1 MTTLLNQKSLWLN
14 QKSLWLNQ
22 KSLWL
27 NQKSLWLNTIRPCW
41 QEKYTEFCKKNN
53 IMIKSHQ
60 IEGVIW
66 CLQRELALSSLIE
79 EVEEEAK
86 VKEGEKEEGKRRGG
100 VLADEMGMGKT
111 IQMIGVFML
120 NPVKKTLLIVPPI
133 LVNQWSSEIRKFT
146 GHVSTVYYGK
156 DRKKIDLLD
165 PKVMVVITSYET
177 VVRDISSFKEVV
189 WNRIVCDEAHHL
201 RNPKTLIYGAVRD
214 VLLSNDSQNKA
225 SLWMIT
231 GTPMHHSPKDL
242 ASLYYLFG
250 YSLTELSREKGL
262 EIIRSRFLQR
272 KHQENDLPKKQ
283 EHTILIEWTEARE
296 RDLAKDI
303 HQTIPFL
310 GFSSLDPLEISEPS
324 FWEKKKHPLL
334 VSMIRAKQTC
344 ILPKMTEKSYL
355 DTDEV
360 EVDSEQTVPFLAI
373 FDETTTTK
381 LQEIVRLLNSRREN
395 GNGKVIFCH
404 FQLEMAYL
412 LEKLG
417 LDNKE
422 TSWVGTWQDYKKIE
436 PSNLGASPI
445 LILQIQSGC
454 EGLNLQAHFSEVYFV
469 SPDWNPTLEEQA
481 IARCWRIGQKKP
493 VEVFRFSMNFVDTP
507 ERNFQRR
514 SEVQKYRSLFDPLP
528 FDLQNLISSF
538 LPATD
543 SYSLEN
549 ARKYSMDQ
557 YTFVHSEKKRVKINE
572 FLSKIA

>member
-1 MTTLLNQKSLWLN
+1 MTTLLLQNSH
-14 QKSLWLNQ
+14 
-22 KSLWL
+22 
-27 NQKSLWLNTIRPCW
+27 CW

-60 IEGVIW
+60 VQGVIW
-66 CLQRELALSSLIE
+66 CLQRELALSSHVE
-79 EVEEEAK
+79 KGREKENEEEK
-86 VKEGEKEEGKRRGG
+86 GEAVEGKRRGG

-120 NPVKKTLLIVPPI
+120 NPVRKTLLIVPPI
-133 LVNQWSSEIRKFT
+133 LVNQWAAEIRKFT
-146 GHVSTVYYGK
+146 GHVSTIYYGK
-156 DRKKIDLLD
+156 DRKKIDLLH
-165 PKVMVVITSYET
+165 PKAMVVITSYET
-177 VVRDISSFKEVV
+177 VMRDITTFKEVG
-189 WNRIVCDEAHHL
+189 WNRVVCDEAHHL
-201 RNPKTLIYGAVRD
+201 RNPKTLIYVAVRD
-214 VLLSNDSQNKA
+214 VLSNSTDA

-242 ASLYYLFG
+242 ASLYFLFG
-250 YSLTELSREKGL
+250 YSSSDLSGEKDPKDPKGL
-262 EIIRSRFLQR
+262 AILRSRFLQR
-272 KHQENDLPKKQ
+272 RHQETDLPKKQ
-283 EHTILIEWTEARE
+283 EHTIMIEWTKQQE

-310 GFSSLDPLEISEPS
+310 GFSPKGERGEDEDEYS

-344 ILPKMTEKSYL
+344 ILPKMTEKSYIADSL
-355 DTDEV
+355 TLLPKDEKV
-360 EVDSEQTVPFLAI
+360 EETIPFLAI
-373 FDETTTTK
+373 FDESTTTK
-381 LQEIVRLLNSRREN
+381 LQEILRLLNSRREN

-404 FQLEMAYL
+404 YQLEMAYL
-412 LEKLG
+412 LEKLS
-417 LDNKE
+417 KE
-422 TSWVGTWQDYKKIE
+422 KTWIGTWQDYKKIE
-436 PSNLGASPI
+436 HQNLGESPI

-493 VEVFRFSMNFVDTP
+493 VDVFRFSMNFVDTP

-514 SEVQKYRSLFDPLP
+514 NEVRKYRSLFDPLP
-528 FDLQNLISSF
+528 FDLQHYISSF
-538 LPATD
+538 LPVSD

-557 YTFVHSEKKRVKINE
+557 YTFVHSEKKRNRIQL

>member
-1 MTTLLNQKSLWLN
+1 MTTLLNQ
-14 QKSLWLNQ
+14 
-22 KSLWL
+22 
-27 NQKSLWLNTIRPCW
+27 IRHCW

-60 IEGVIW
+60 VDGVIW
-66 CLQRELALSSLIE
+66 CLRRELVSPSPSPLLSSG
-79 EVEEEAK
+79 VEEEA
-86 VKEGEKEEGKRRGG
+86 VEGKRRGG

-120 NPVKKTLLIVPPI
+120 NPVRKTLLIVPPI
-133 LVNQWSSEIRKFT
+133 LVNQWAAEIRKFT
-146 GHVSTVYYGK
+146 GHVSTIYYGK
-156 DRKKIDLLD
+156 DRKKIDLLH
-165 PKVMVVITSYET
+165 PKAMVVITSYET
-177 VVRDISSFKEVV
+177 VMRDITTFKEVA
-189 WNRIVCDEAHHL
+189 WNRVVCDEAHHL

-214 VLLSNDSQNKA
+214 VLSNSTDA

-242 ASLYYLFG
+242 YALYSLFG
-250 YSLTELSREKGL
+250 YSSSELSGEKKL
-262 EIIRSRFLQR
+262 VILRSRFLQR
-272 KHQENDLPKKQ
+272 RHQESDLPKKQ
-283 EHTILIEWTEARE
+283 EHTIMIEWTKQQE

-303 HQTIPFL
+303 HKTIPFL
-310 GFSSLDPLEISEPS
+310 GFSLGGEEGDEKYS

-344 ILPKMTEKSYL
+344 ILSKMTEKSYIADCPTL
-355 DTDEV
+355 LPKDEKV
-360 EVDSEQTVPFLAI
+360 EETIPFLAI
-373 FDETTTTK
+373 FDESTTTK
-381 LQEIVRLLNSRREN
+381 LQEILRLLNSRREN

-404 FQLEMAYL
+404 YQLEMAYL
-412 LEKLG
+412 LEKLS
-417 LDNKE
+417 KE
-422 TSWVGTWQDYKKIE
+422 KTWIGTWQDYKKIE
-436 PSNLGASPI
+436 HQNLGESPI

-493 VEVFRFSMNFVDTP
+493 VDVFRFSMNFVDTP

-514 SEVQKYRSLFDPLP
+514 DEVQKYRSLFDPLP
-528 FDLQNLISSF
+528 FDLQHYISSF
-538 LPATD
+538 LPVSD

-557 YTFVHSEKKRVKINE
+557 YTFVHSEKKRNRIQL

>member
-1 MTTLLNQKSLWLN
+1 MTTLLNQNSLLWQNKISLW
-14 QKSLWLNQ
+14 Q
-22 KSLWL
+22 
-27 NQKSLWLNTIRPCW
+27 T
-41 QEKYTEFCKKNN
+41 KYTEFCKKNN

-66 CLQRELALSSLIE
+66 CLQRELAPSSLRE
-79 EVEEEAK
+79 EVEEE
-86 VKEGEKEEGKRRGG
+86 KRRGG

-133 LVNQWSSEIRKFT
+133 LVTQWSAEIRKFT
-146 GHVSTVYYGK
+146 GHVATIYYGK
-156 DRKKIDLLD
+156 DRKKIDLLH

-177 VVRDISSFKEVV
+177 VLRDISSFKEVA
-189 WNRIVCDEAHHL
+189 WNRVVCDEAHHL
-201 RNPKTLIYGAVRD
+201 RNPKTLIYAAVRD
-214 VLLSNDSQNKA
+214 VLSCHLSA

-242 ASLYYLFG
+242 YSLYFLFG
-250 YSLTELSREKGL
+250 YSLAELSREKEEKGL
-262 EIIRSRFLQR
+262 KILRSRFLQR
-272 KHQENDLPKKQ
+272 RHQETDLPKKT
-283 EHTILIEWTEARE
+283 EHTIMIEWTETGE
-296 RDLAKDI
+296 RGLAKDI

-310 GFSSLDPLEISEPS
+310 GFSLGEDDESS
-324 FWEKKKHPLL
+324 FWEKKKRPLL

-344 ILPKMTEKSYL
+344 ILPKMTEKSYI
-355 DTDEV
+355 DSPITEGKREDEVDVEVEV
-360 EVDSEQTVPFLAI
+360 EVDQTIPFLAT
-373 FDETTTTK
+373 FDQSTTTK
-381 LQEIVRLLNSRREN
+381 LQEILRLLKSRRTN

-404 FQLEMAYL
+404 YQLEMAYL

-417 LDNKE
+417 LEKHLDKPW
-422 TSWVGTWQDYKKIE
+422 TPWTGTWQDYKKIE
-436 PSNLGASPI
+436 HPNVSILGASPI

-507 ERNFQRR
+507 EHNFHRRN
-514 SEVQKYRSLFDPLP
+514 EVQKYRSLFDPLP

-538 LPATD
+538 LPASD
-543 SYSLEN
+543 SIDFSKSCQLEN

-557 YTFVHSEKKRVKINE
+557 YTFVHSEKKRNRIQL

>member
-1 MTTLLNQKSLWLN
+1 MTSLLNKNSLF
-14 QKSLWLNQ
+14 
-22 KSLWL
+22 
-27 NQKSLWLNTIRPCW
+27 W
-41 QEKYTEFCKKNN
+41 QNIYTEFCKKNN
-53 IMIKSHQ
+53 ILIKSHQ
-60 IEGVIW
+60 VEGVIW
-66 CLQRELALSSLIE
+66 CVNKELSPDISR
-79 EVEEEAK
+79 EEEK
-86 VKEGEKEEGKRRGG
+86 DKKRGG

-133 LVNQWSSEIRKFT
+133 LVAQWSAEIQKFT

-156 DRKKIDLLD
+156 NRKNIDLTN
-165 PKVMVVITSYET
+165 PKVIVVITSYET
-177 VVRDISSFKEVV
+177 VVRDVSKFKEIA
-189 WNRIVCDEAHHL
+189 WNRVVCDEAHHL
-201 RNPKTLIYGAVRD
+201 RNPKTQIYGAVQD

-225 SLWMIT
+225 TLWMIT
-231 GTPMHHSPKDL
+231 GTPMHHSPKDICF
-242 ASLYYLFG
+242 LYTLFG
-250 YSLTELSREKGL
+250 YSLSELSGEKGM
-262 EIIRSRFLQR
+262 EILRSRFLQR

-283 EHTILIEWTEARE
+283 EHTILIEWTESGE

-310 GFSSLDPLEISEPS
+310 GFSSLDDEYEPS
-324 FWEKKKHPLL
+324 FWEKKKRPLL

-360 EVDSEQTVPFLAI
+360 EVEQTIPFLAT
-373 FDETTTTK
+373 FDQSTTTK
-381 LQEIVRLLNSRREN
+381 LQEILRLLNSRREN

-422 TSWVGTWQDYKKIE
+422 TPCTSWVGTWQDYKKITMDNR
-436 PSNLGASPI
+436 SILGESPI

-481 IARCWRIGQKKP
+481 IARCWRIGQKKL
-493 VEVFRFSMNFVDTP
+493 VEVFRFLMNFVDTP

-514 SEVQKYRSLFDPLP
+514 NEVQKYRSLFDPLP

-557 YTFVHSEKKRVKINE
+557 YTFVHSEKKRNRIQL